1 MSSVGPSILS
11 IRTLARSIVPPNCD
25 SVNTKPPTL
34 INLDSSILI
43 SDSKKMEF
51 RAKLVFD
58 LSNLR
63 CSENYNETEFLKR
76 FFVVEKIKE
85 LKRLYYRTAHFI
97 SDHGMGDNLN

>member
-1 MSSVGPSILS
+1 MSSVGPSSSS
-11 IRTLARSIVPPNCD
+11 IRALARSIVFPNCD
-25 SVNTKPPTL
+25 SVNTKPPKL
-34 INLDSSILI
+34 INLNSSILI

-58 LSNLR
+58 LSNLG
-63 CSENYNETEFLKR
+63 CSETYNETEFLKR

-85 LKRLYYRTAHFI
+85 SKKLYYRI